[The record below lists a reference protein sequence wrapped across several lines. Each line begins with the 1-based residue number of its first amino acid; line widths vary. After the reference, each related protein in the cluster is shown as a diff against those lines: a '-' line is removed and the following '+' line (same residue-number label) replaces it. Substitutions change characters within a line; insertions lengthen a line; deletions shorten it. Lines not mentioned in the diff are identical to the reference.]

1 MKTLAIAVLLCALAA
16 VPAFSQP
23 YSVGGRG
30 GISVFSSGGSS
41 SGLQLGPTFDVVVS
55 PNLLLGSELTLN
67 TQNGTPVIWGNTA
80 KYLLQIPRSDIRPYV
95 DGGFNLVFVTGGPYF
110 GLQFGGGAWFP
121 IGNNLVVPADIQ
133 MGPVFTT
140 GSSTF
145 YFAMTSGI
153 RYTLP

>member
-1 MKTLAIAVLLCALAA
+1 MKKIISVVLFCIVAVACASA
-16 VPAFSQP
+16 QP

-30 GISVFSSGGSS
+30 GISVFSYGGSS
-41 SGLQLGPTFDVVVS
+41 AGLQLGPTFDAVVS

-67 TQNGTPVIWGNTA
+67 TQDGTPVIWGNTA
-80 KYLLQIPRSDIRPYV
+80 KYLLQLPRTDIRPYV

-133 MGPVFTT
+133 MGPVFTS